1 MSAIVAQHLVKSFGK
16 ERVVDDVSFQVESGE
31 LVALLGP
38 SGGGKSTVLRMIA
51 GLETPDSGTVKIG
64 EADVTGRRVQDRHV
78 GFVFQHYALFR
89 HMTVRQNVAFG
100 MEVRKVAP
108 GEVRKRVEE
117 LLELVQLA
125 DLGDRFPHQLSG
137 GQRQRVAL
145 ARALA
150 PQPKLML
157 LDEPFG
163 ALDAKVRTEL
173 RSWLRRLHKEHEM
186 TTVFVTHDQEEAMD
200 LASRVAVIHKGR
212 IEQIGSPSDLHDTP
226 ATPFV
231 ASFIGS
237 SNVLKGK
244 VTDGRVVV
252 GGVALPYAQGLPEG
266 EAVTIFARPFD
277 VLLSEDR
284 SLGSGVVERITR
296 YGGKVRAEVR
306 LGGGLELVAEGI
318 DIDAPRDLAAGSEV
332 GVRIRAASLF
342 VDGDGARRPELIRC
356 GGPVETEMWP

>member
-1 MSAIVAQHLVKSFGK
+1 VSAIVVEHLVKSFGK
-16 ERVVDDVSFQVESGE
+16 ERVVDDVSFSVEPGE

-51 GLETPDSGTVKIG
+51 GLETPDSGAVRIG
-64 EADVTGRRVQDRHV
+64 AADVTGKKVQDRHV

-89 HMTVRQNVAFG
+89 HMSVRQNIAFG
-100 MEVRKVAP
+100 MEVRKVAKA
-108 GEVRKRVEE
+108 EAQRRVDEM
-117 LLELVQLA
+117 LHLVQLA

-150 PQPKLML
+150 PQPRLML

-163 ALDAKVRTEL
+163 ALDAKVRLEL
-173 RSWLRRLHKEHEM
+173 RTWLRRLTKEREM

-200 LASRVAVIHKGR
+200 LASRVAVIHKGK

-226 ATPFV
+226 ETPFV

-237 SNVLKGK
+237 SNVLQGK

-252 GGVALPYAQGLPEG
+252 GGCALPYARGLPEG
-266 EAVTIFARPFD
+266 EAVTVFARPFD
-277 VLLSEDR
+277 VLVSEDR
-284 SLGSGVVERITR
+284 SLGRGTVERVSR
-296 YGGKVRAEVR
+296 YGGKLRAELSL
-306 LGGGLELVAEGI
+306 LGGIELVAEGI
-318 DIDAPRDLAAGSEV
+318 DIDAPKDLEAGREV
-332 GVRIRAASLF
+332 GVRIRAASMF
-342 VDGDGARRPELIRC
+342 VAGDGKPSLIRA